1 MTTLVVQHHVRD
13 YDAWK
18 PVFDDHEEGRSRHGA
33 TGHTVLRG
41 QEDGNDILVTIDFP
55 DRSSAEAFL
64 ADASLREVM
73 ARAGVEGQPAISF
86 REEAETIRYGAPVA

>member
-41 QEDGNDILVTIDFP
+41 QEDEC
-55 DRSSAEAFL
+55 A
-64 ADASLREVM
+64 ASVLRCS
-73 ARAGVEGQPAISF
+73 R
-86 REEAETIRYGAPVA
+86 TN